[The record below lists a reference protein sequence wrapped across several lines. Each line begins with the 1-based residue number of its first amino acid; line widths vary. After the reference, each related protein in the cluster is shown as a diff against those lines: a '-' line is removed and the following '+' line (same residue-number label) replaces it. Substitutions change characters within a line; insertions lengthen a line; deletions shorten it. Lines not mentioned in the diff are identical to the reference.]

1 MFEVGSGIRWD
12 GNGGTVSES
21 SGQWLKGCALGCG
34 GLVVLF
40 VLFIVGMS
48 VSMRTAFNDAHEDRE
63 ILAQQFGEVDVFTPA
78 ADGSLAADRVA
89 AFLAV
94 RENLAEIHAEIESV
108 DNEMADFEDLAEGEE
123 PPMRQALPAVF
134 RLTRSMMGLPFVFGE
149 IERTRNR
156 ALVEAEMGLG
166 EYCYIYVLAYHDQ
179 ELSDKSAANLFTA
192 SAANSRVR
200 ADLRGMIER
209 QLAAARAEGA
219 DEQLVA
225 AIAAE
230 WDALAADDRRI
241 PWQDGLP
248 EQIAASFAA
257 SRDRLDATYSAA
269 AAEFA
274 LLNSTIRGGG
284 LSIQM
289 D

>member
-1 MFEVGSGIRWD
+1 MDGSR
-12 GNGGTVSES
+12 GGMSES
-21 SGQWLKGCALGCG
+21 SGQWLKGCAMGCG

-48 VSMRTAFNDAHEDRE
+48 VSMRTAFNDAHADRE
-63 ILAQQFGEVDVFTPA
+63 ILVQQFGDVEVFTPA
-78 ADGSLAADRVA
+78 ADGSVAPERVE

-94 RENLAEIHAEIESV
+94 REALMEIHAEIEDV
-108 DNEMADFEDLAEGEE
+108 DHEMADFETIANGEE
-123 PPMRQALPAVF
+123 PPLKETLPAVF

-156 ALVEAEMGLG
+156 ALVDAGMGLG
-166 EYCYIYVLAYHDQ
+166 EYSYIYVVAYHDQ
-179 ELSDKSAANLFTA
+179 ELSDHDEANLFTA

-200 ADLRGMIER
+200 AELREMIGR
-209 QLAAARAEGA
+209 QLEAARAEGA
-219 DEQLVA
+219 DEGLVA
-225 AIAAE
+225 SLAAE
-230 WDALAADDRRI
+230 WGALEADDRRI

-248 EQIAASFAA
+248 ERIAASFAA
-257 SRDRLDATYSAA
+257 HREAIDATYSAA

-284 LSIQM
+284 MSIQM

>member
-1 MFEVGSGIRWD
+1 M
-12 GNGGTVSES
+12 SES

-48 VSMRTAFNDAHEDRE
+48 VSMRTAFNEAHADRE
-63 ILAQQFGEVDVFTPA
+63 ILEQQFGEVEVFTPA
-78 ADGSLAADRVA
+78 VDGSVPRDRVE

-94 RENLAEIHAEIESV
+94 RGALAEIHAEIEDV
-108 DNEMADFEDLAEGEE
+108 DHEMADFEIVANREE
-123 PPMRQALPAVF
+123 PPLKETLPAVF
-134 RLTRSMMGLPFVFGE
+134 RLTKSMMGLPFVFGE

-156 ALVEAEMGLG
+156 ALVDAGMGLG
-166 EYCYIYVLAYHDQ
+166 EYAYIYVMAYHDQ
-179 ELSDKSAANLFTA
+179 ELSDNSEANLFTA
-192 SAANSRVR
+192 SAANNRVR

-219 DEQLVA
+219 DEDLQA
-225 AIAAE
+225 ALAAE
-230 WDALAADDRRI
+230 MDALAADDRRV

-248 EQIAASFAA
+248 EQILASFAPRREA
-257 SRDRLDATYSAA
+257 IDATYSTA

-284 LSIQM
+284 MSIQM
-289 D
+289 H

>member
-1 MFEVGSGIRWD
+1 M
-12 GNGGTVSES
+12 SES

-63 ILAQQFGEVDVFTPA
+63 ILEQQFGEVDVFTPA
-78 ADGSLAADRVA
+78 VDGSVAEDRVA
-89 AFLAV
+89 AFLVV
-94 RENLAEIHAEIESV
+94 REALTEIHSEIESV
-108 DNEMADFEDLAEGEE
+108 DNEMADFEDLADGGE
-123 PPMRQALPAVF
+123 PPMRQALPAIF
-134 RLTRSMMGLPFVFGE
+134 RLTKSMMGLPFVFGE

-156 ALVEAEMGLG
+156 ALIEAEMGLG
-166 EYCYIYVLAYHDQ
+166 EYSYIYVVAYRNQ
-179 ELSDKSAANLFTA
+179 EVSDDAEANLFTA

-209 QLAAARAEGA
+209 QLAAARADGA
-219 DEQLVA
+219 DEGLVA
-225 AIAAE
+225 ALAAE
-230 WDALAADDRRI
+230 WDALTADDRRI

-248 EQIAASFAA
+248 EQISASFAVH
-257 SRDRLDATYSAA
+257 RERLDATYSAA
-269 AAEFA
+269 AAEFS